1 MKGLDAQCTC
11 RALRRCDIDDLA
23 GERPVAGCEGANATQ
38 AQLAGVDRTCQVRR
52 RQLNLKGVRRGAQE
66 TSRTTSDSVVRRSQ
80 CE

>member
-38 AQLAGVDRTCQVRR
+38 AQLAGVDRTCRIRKAVAELGRCEARR
-52 RQLNLKGVRRGAQE
+52 E